1 VFQNSRLW
9 LNPENFIEDDKYLL
23 CDLAYLLSNMS
34 ILTYKPPKA
43 NASDNTL
50 FNTNLGESR
59 SLEHGIGMLNKKF
72 QTLKKLDVH
81 I

>member
-1 VFQNSRLW
+1 MTNICFATW
-9 LNPENFIEDDKYLL
+9 HTFFP
-23 CDLAYLLSNMS
+23 NMS